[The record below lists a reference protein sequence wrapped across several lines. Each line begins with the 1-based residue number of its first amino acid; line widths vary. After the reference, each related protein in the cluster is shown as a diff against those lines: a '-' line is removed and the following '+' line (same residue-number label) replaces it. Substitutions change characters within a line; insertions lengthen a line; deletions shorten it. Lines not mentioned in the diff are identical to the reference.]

1 VHVPDAAVMQLGS
14 LRLVGQ
20 VSGGAGRL
28 PQTAALLSP
37 VLVSTEQVDGCK
49 RHLSREKTY
58 FRRYRCC
65 MSHSKQP
72 AVLVEGQVRRWCQQ
86 CCCFHELSAFDGE
99 KR

>member
-1 VHVPDAAVMQLGS
+1 MYIPGAAVMQLGCLS
-14 LRLVGQ
+14 LDRQ
-20 VSGGAGRL
+20 ASGRTSRL

-37 VLVSTEQVDGCK
+37 ILVSSEQVDGCK

-86 CCCFHELSAFDGE
+86 CCCFHELGAFDGE